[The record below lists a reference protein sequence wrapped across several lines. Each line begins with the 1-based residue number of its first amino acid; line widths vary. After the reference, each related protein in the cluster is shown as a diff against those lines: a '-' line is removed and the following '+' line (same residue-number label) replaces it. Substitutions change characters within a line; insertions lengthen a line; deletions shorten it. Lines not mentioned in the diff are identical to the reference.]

1 MRKLLSIFKKSK
13 RCEVIKSNL
22 ISTQVYPNLNKLEGE
37 FRAARIYDQNVSWG
51 DCVDTS
57 PLTPF
62 SNLTVGA
69 RCSCKYQ
76 LKLTQDITGNNLKYC
91 SHIIGQLRRVIFMTK

>member
-1 MRKLLSIFKKSK
+1 MCSNSVFKKSK
-13 RCEVIKSNL
+13 RFEVIKSDL
-22 ISTQVYPNLNKLEGE
+22 ISTQVFTNQNKLEGE
-37 FRAARIYDQNVSWG
+37 FRAARIHDQNISWG

-62 SNLTVGA
+62 SNLTVSA
-69 RCSCKYQ
+69 SCTCKYH
-76 LKLTQDITGNNLKYC
+76 LKITQDISGNKLKYC